1 MPTSNGL
8 TSTPRE
14 IGVEVQG
21 LKRHDQRWRWIQ
33 WSLPLLS
40 LMMTGP
46 AMVSDRPSA
55 IANSANFASLNL
67 SPGFSPS
74 PQTVKGYAKGAIAL
88 HRIVGERDMQ
98 KNMCLGYGSS
108 SPDHMLVLKR
118 KFTKLKLQVNS
129 QNRDTTLLIKGPRN
143 RLYCLDDSAQ
153 GKDAGWIADKLPAG
167 HYSIWVGSFERGQQ
181 FRYTVTVEEL

>member
-1 MPTSNGL
+1 MKSNCQ
-8 TSTPRE
+8 P
-14 IGVEVQG
+14 
-21 LKRHDQRWRWIQ
+21 WRWMS

-40 LMMTGP
+40 LMMAGP
-46 AMVSDRPSA
+46 A
-55 IANSANFASLNL
+55 IANSANFASLQL

-98 KNMCLGYGSS
+98 KNLCLGYGSS

-118 KFTKLKLQVNS
+118 RFTKLKLQVNS
-129 QNRDTTLLIKGPRN
+129 QRDTTLLIKGPGN
-143 RLYCLDDSAQ
+143 RLYCLDDSEK
-153 GKDAGWIADKLPAG
+153 GKDAGWISDQLPAG
-167 HYSIWVGSFERGQQ
+167 KYSIWVGAFERGQQ